1 MLSRKYGFL
10 LFLLSFVEPTYA
22 NNKPPDLNASVIYV
36 PTINVTPDEQIKSY
50 PEAENIKL
58 LVSKE
63 GFIKEV
69 YFAKGT
75 PNHVKIKIEQ
85 SMKQA
90 INFYIL
96 SEEDYRGH

>member
-36 PTINVTPDEQIKSY
+36 PTINVTPDEQ
-50 PEAENIKL
+50 
-58 LVSKE
+58 
-63 GFIKEV
+63 
-69 YFAKGT
+69 T

-90 INFYIL
+90 IFTPYKKEGIPVASIVPFVVNFYIL